1 MKFGMRHMMS
11 KLEQAQA
18 NNDFLLLTL
27 LDQKAHVYEFGE
39 MFEEFKHP
47 FFIGDCHAAIISSK
61 TKRTPN
67 IRAADMER
75 MNLHALR
82 YKLIVVELEDAK
94 EVYDLATANTLE
106 LITWI
111 RFNQPKIKL
120 FDIEQQMESFKS
132 ERYKTIAP
140 QLKF

>member
-1 MKFGMRHMMS
+1 MS

-18 NNDFLLLTL
+18 NNEFIEKL
-27 LDQKAHVYEFGE
+27 LDTEEEHVYEFGE

-47 FFIGDCHAAIISSK
+47 FFIGDCHAAIIATK
-61 TKRTPN
+61 TNRKPN
-67 IRAADMER
+67 IRATDLER
-75 MNLHALR
+75 MNLHKLR

-94 EVYDLATANTLE
+94 DVYDLSMANTLE

-111 RFNQPKIKL
+111 RFNQPKVKV
-120 FDIEQQMESFKS
+120 FNTEHQMESFKN

>member
-1 MKFGMRHMMS
+1 MRHMMS

-18 NNDFLLLTL
+18 NNEFLTEVLKNQEVHT
-27 LDQKAHVYEFGE
+27 YEFGE

-47 FFIGDCHAAIISSK
+47 FFIGDCHAAIIASK

-67 IRAADMER
+67 IRATDMER

-94 EVYDLATANTLE
+94 NVYDLATANTLE

-111 RFNQPKIKL
+111 RFNQPKMKL
-120 FDIEQQMESFKS
+120 FDIEQQMESFKN